1 MSSTKYTKIFEKM
14 LLLPMFSYQ
23 AYISHCISLVFQ
35 NNECKTG
42 CIHEKRDAKAAP
54 NPSVGNANGL
64 SLGCWLEISM
74 LLLSKFNKVYKNC
87 VGTTDGRPG
96 NRLYIDKCIQ
106 ISKN

>member
-1 MSSTKYTKIFEKM
+1 MSSTKYTKILEKM

-23 AYISHCISLVFQ
+23 AYISHRISLVFQ
-35 NNECKTG
+35 NDECKTG

-64 SLGCWLEISM
+64 SLGCWLGISM

-87 VGTTDGRPG
+87 VGTMDGGSG
-96 NRLYIDKCIQ
+96 NRLYIDKCIH